1 VHVTSAIK
9 GLTMG
14 AGIFDA
20 HTALT
25 LTDEL
30 SPTVILK
37 FANRSGQQLLRLY
50 TMTLVTITDRPKSS
64 LHQGFDSAFVCPIVP
79 KSPSRD
85 LTAKVSAANIE
96 DSAALHVSVPDTP
109 HDLCSV
115 EIVVVHPVF
124 RYVPALHTHAL
135 TLELLPGELVF
146 AGHARHASLRTKT
159 LAPLRTFRKSLL

>member
-1 VHVTSAIK
+1 MK

-25 LTDEL
+25 STDEL

-64 LHQGFDSAFVCPIVP
+64 LHQGDICVAVWLKVP
-79 KSPSRD
+79 
-85 LTAKVSAANIE
+85 
-96 DSAALHVSVPDTP
+96 
-109 HDLCSV
+109 
-115 EIVVVHPVF
+115 
-124 RYVPALHTHAL
+124 
-135 TLELLPGELVF
+135 
-146 AGHARHASLRTKT
+146 
-159 LAPLRTFRKSLL
+159 TF